1 MWNFV
6 YHAVFIID
14 KNLSPHWL
22 NAVQSFWL
30 GGLGFSCSIVWYP
43 FIKRSLMQVGS
54 DIIGRLSQRRRQVQ
68 IVRRIDQPQLNYLLQ
83 SSSSG
88 THNIDSSLQQPS
100 LPIYRIPARWQQET
114 LNPCSED
121 DTI

>member
-54 DIIGRLSQRRRQVQ
+54 DIIGRLSPRRKQ
-68 IVRRIDQPQLNYLLQ
+68 IRIVSRICLQTQFNSLQTDDDTVDQPARPVYF
-83 SSSSG
+83 
-88 THNIDSSLQQPS
+88 IPS
-100 LPIYRIPARWQQET
+100 RWQNET
-114 LNPCSED
+114 INTYRD
-121 DTI
+121 DPDPNIHGY